1 MCIVS
6 RGWHVYVHVYVCGM
20 LLAQADS
27 CDISDFRCLA
37 KLSSQLKEFAFMAD
51 ACNLSTPGDLAH
63 AHAAGARPGVGY
75 DFSGVR
81 IAVSKLLPS
90 TTVNIFSCN
99 EVDENCVEGGLSR
112 HFIPG
117 LLEQWQRTAVGPLHN
132 SADPKVLA
140 ALREDQHVHEQMSR
154 LATAS
159 RRTADEPLT
168 HDELQSLSLDAL
180 EIGARW

>member
-1 MCIVS
+1 M
-6 RGWHVYVHVYVCGM
+6 
-20 LLAQADS
+20 
-27 CDISDFRCLA
+27 
-37 KLSSQLKEFAFMAD
+37 
-51 ACNLSTPGDLAH
+51 
-63 AHAAGARPGVGY
+63 
-75 DFSGVR
+75 
-81 IAVSKLLPS
+81 
-90 TTVNIFSCN
+90 
-99 EVDENCVEGGLSR
+99 EGGLSR